1 MVAEASISL
10 DILEGLLQNPPVQH
24 RAEASLEM
32 RRLRTAALIYDVWT
46 EKGKDVSG
54 LAAR

>member
-1 MVAEASISL
+1 MVGEARISL
-10 DILEGLLQNPPVQH
+10 DILEGLLQNTPVQH
-24 RAEASLEM
+24 RADASPEM
-32 RRLRTAALIYDVWT
+32 RNLRTAALVYDVWT